1 MHRSLTAI
9 AVGCALVPALAAAQQ
24 QMFRYVDK
32 DGRTVYTDKAPPADA
47 RSVQQKKLGGN
58 YIETSEPPY
67 SLQYAQQRNPVTL
80 YSGNCGPLC
89 DSARAL
95 LNRRG
100 VPYRE
105 IDPAQPA
112 EAQKLK
118 QASGDMQVPVLTI
131 GVAQVLKGFEEDR
144 WQGALDQA
152 GYPKT
157 PAVRITQLKRDTA
170 EKAVSGAIRAG
181 SNEEP
186 AKGTSGD
193 GKSADGK
200 SDGKASDGKADAK
213 APAPSAAAA
222 EPKK

>member
-1 MHRSLTAI
+1 MLRI
-9 AVGCALVPALAAAQQ
+9 ATLIALGCMLVPALASAQQ
-24 QMFRYVDK
+24 QMFRYIDK
-32 DGRTVYTDKAPPADA
+32 DGRTVYTDKAPPSDA

-112 EAQKLK
+112 EAAKLK

-131 GVAQVLKGFEEDR
+131 GAAQVLKGFEEAR

-157 PAVRITQLKRDTA
+157 PTVRITQLKRDA
-170 EKAVSGAIRAG
+170 VEKAVSGATKAG
-181 SNEEP
+181 AKDEP
-186 AKGTSGD
+186 SKSASPDAK
-193 GKSADGK
+193 ADGK
-200 SDGKASDGKADAK
+200 SEVKAADAK
-213 APAPSAAAA
+213 SAPVAAAA

>member
-1 MHRSLTAI
+1 MAHTRPGSRAI
-9 AVGCALVPALAAAQQ
+9 KKKYGDERRTQIVDHSEDISIEDMIVDEDMAVTISHEG
-24 QMFRYVDK
+24 
-32 DGRTVYTDKAPPADA
+32 
-47 RSVQQKKLGGN
+47 
-58 YIETSEPPY
+58 YIK
-67 SLQYAQQRNPVTL
+67 RNPVTL